1 MGQFLWHIKMKPTK
15 KRSLALLLCET
26 KKENLNEVKIRFIKS
41 NTVSLQTV
49 QIQNVKIVSLC
60 STDQV
65 KFHSADDTVWSVLK
79 SLSRA
84 TIVPTW
90 AACYS
95 LLNESIK

>member
-1 MGQFLWHIKMKPTK
+1 MAYQNETNKKEESGLAIVRNSKRES
-15 KRSLALLLCET
+15 KRS
-26 KKENLNEVKIRFIKS
+26 KDRIYKVKYCQPPNRT
-41 NTVSLQTV
+41 NTQCK
-49 QIQNVKIVSLC
+49 NYVSLC

-65 KFHSADDTVWSVLK
+65 KFHSADNTVWSVLK

-90 AACYS
+90 AACNS